1 MILVDEV
8 VANNDIRL
16 PKPPFNAEEM
26 NTISEAK
33 NNNTKLYPAILQK
46 SLSLYQN
53 FVQFLRYFV
62 RIKYFAWGQNIKIVV
77 PIHAYNLELV
87 RSPQFPTVTILKNDF
102 CFALSQI
109 NAL

>member
-46 SLSLYQN
+46 SLSLSLFY
-53 FVQFLRYFV
+53 Y
-62 RIKYFAWGQNIKIVV
+62 
-77 PIHAYNLELV
+77 
-87 RSPQFPTVTILKNDF
+87 
-102 CFALSQI
+102 
-109 NAL
+109 